1 MYTYFFFQS
10 CILLTHSVTFARVRT
25 RKSASHYY
33 HATRI
38 WATIYVK
45 LQKIKLHHACN
56 LIYLSC
62 NSRATKKNQLPY
74 KTIENLSYNLRAT
87 QKSRLHPMHSKNL
100 SFIPHA
106 NPIYLNCNPRATQ
119 NISVATNVQPEKITV
134 ASCMQLKKFS
144 GIPHATQYISI
155 AIHVNLKKKFS
166 CNPYATAENPS
177 CNSHCNLCITRK
189 ILIVTQ
195 EQLKKY

>member
-1 MYTYFFFQS
+1 
-10 CILLTHSVTFARVRT
+10 
-25 RKSASHYY
+25 
-33 HATRI
+33 
-38 WATIYVK
+38 VK

-106 NPIYLNCNPRATQ
+106 NPIYLNCNPRVTQ
-119 NISVATNVQPEKITV
+119 KILVATHVKLEKIPV
-134 ASCMQLKKFS
+134 ASRMQLKK
-144 GIPHATQYISI
+144 IQWHPARMQLNIS
-155 AIHVNLKKKFS
+155 
-166 CNPYATAENPS
+166 
-177 CNSHCNLCITRK
+177 
-189 ILIVTQ
+189 
-195 EQLKKY
+195 QLQST